1 MLDLFSGLP
10 TIKRYMENFERTG
23 RDIVEEAEAGAG
35 LVRVR
40 ANGHGRIL
48 AIHIDQEL
56 LRQPDRET
64 LEELLVAACNQA
76 LTKAREKFS
85 AEVNRSLANPDL
97 VGSLLGDLLAGDD
110 EDDDDSLLPPD
121 EEDSEEIQKK
131 PSKKRRGG
139 KKSGK

>member
-1 MLDLFSGLP
+1 MLELFGGLP
-10 TIKRYMENFERTG
+10 TIKRCVENLERTG

-64 LEELLVAACNQA
+64 LEELLIAACNQA
-76 LTKAREKFS
+76 LTKAREKFV
-85 AEVNRSLANPDL
+85 AEVNRSFSSPDL
-97 VGSLLGDLLAGDD
+97 VGSLMADLIAGDE
-110 EDDDDSLLPPD
+110 EDDDDTSLPPD
-121 EEDSEEIQKK
+121 E
-131 PSKKRRGG
+131 GV
-139 KKSGK
+139 